1 MKNKKA
7 GKGQRV
13 SEGQVVGTNPD
24 RIVREKNSLKGRDI
38 EIDAW
43 VKLRAKS
50 GEDLG
55 KEQKNQGMHLTRR
68 CVHVGGV

>member
-38 EIDAW
+38 EIDA
-43 VKLRAKS
+43 
-50 GEDLG
+50 
-55 KEQKNQGMHLTRR
+55 
-68 CVHVGGV
+68 

>member
-1 MKNKKA
+1 MFETQIGFQVIVLLSVMKNKKA

-38 EIDAW
+38 EIDA
-43 VKLRAKS
+43 
-50 GEDLG
+50 
-55 KEQKNQGMHLTRR
+55 
-68 CVHVGGV
+68 